1 MVNIPARNYAQ
12 KLTNSLFP
20 NLRKNLSNIPTSP
33 RITPTTPT
41 TPTFAPT
48 TPASEAD
55 QLYRAEI
62 ARGGRGGTGGEV
74 VDIPPA
80 TEGSNVFPYQ
90 NTWQQP
96 ADTIWR
102 GGNKMGERDMY
113 LGAISPLAH
122 MTDILLDRLN
132 PLIAQPQTLQGQ
144 MDGMQGMAPMLQSL
158 MGITPEQQTQYLQ
171 GYRDI
176 QQPFRSQ
183 QQAGMGNTMA
193 AMGMGG
199 GRLARALTQMQG
211 GYANEDAQVAQQ
223 LLGRNMDTNNQI
235 GQMLFGGAQ
244 TQLGNNNQM
253 MQAIL
258 SMLGQNAQQSAALPM
273 QIEQT
278 FRPQDSV

>member
-1 MVNIPARNYAQ
+1 MVNIPAQKYAQ

-20 NLRKNLSNIPTSP
+20 NLRTTLANLPMT
-33 RITPTTPT
+33 
-41 TPTFAPT
+41 T

-55 QLYRAEI
+55 QLNRAET
-62 ARGGRGGTGGEV
+62 ARGGSGSGGSGGSGSGGSEV
-74 VDIPPA
+74 GAIPPA
-80 TEGSNVFPYQ
+80 SGGTNVFPYR

-144 MDGMQGMAPMLQSL
+144 MEGMQGMAPMLQSL

-278 FRPQDSV
+278 YRPQDSA